1 MPDDAASS
9 SWKDGLLLKI
19 VNTVVYL
26 LFLGSNIYT
35 VAGPGDVY
43 HTAKETYLTPSSWT
57 FFIWSLVHFLLLGF
71 IVYQFTDRGKEAI
84 IDGIGWRFPLLAVLN
99 AVYVGVWAHGHY
111 IVAFIFALLVS
122 SSVSHIY
129 YVIKKHHYSVGLA
142 GELFVHLPFSLYHG
156 WTVVLVFLTAF
167 DAFGV
172 NAAKHAPGFW
182 TKFFVFLSLFFLEGT
197 SAAYAFSS
205 PEGDLAGSLAIAWSL
220 GVSGTT
226 SSRITSFTSR
236 LSSSLSSPRSGSSR
250 PSLVSSGA
258 AMGSPPSSTTGRTP
272 SVPRLLE
279 TKARSNHHI
288 FVY

>member
-111 IVAFIFALLVS
+111 IVAFIFALWVS

-220 GVSGTT
+220 WGIWDHQQSDNFIHISALVFA
-226 SSRITSFTSR
+226 I
-236 LSSSLSSPRSGSSR
+236 LSAFWIIKAIVGLFRSGHG
-250 PSLVSSGA
+250 VA
-258 AMGSPPSSTTGRTP
+258 AILHDGTDAERAPLIG
-272 SVPRLLE
+272 
-279 TKARSNHHI
+279 N
-288 FVY
+288 